1 MNVQTLRRWLLI
13 RRLRKALRDVKQGNG
28 FIIWQMQM
36 RVVKGAFAEQTA
48 AHSPWAKIW
57 GRRYQHRKFMEINSL
72 LDDLIADG
80 YIDSAKRESDSK
92 ILIRNSSKG
101 EDFCAPT
108 EFLQTLL
115 SKYDKILAPSVLVT
129 IIGFV
134 AVHFIYPLWPNVGQ
148 PLLARLHG
156 ETQIVAKSADSI
168 DGYIEFILSG
178 GYRNFADAPE
188 EFAVARQQFRIPP
201 A

>member
-1 MNVQTLRRWLLI
+1 
-13 RRLRKALRDVKQGNG
+13 
-28 FIIWQMQM
+28 MQM

-101 EDFCAPT
+101 EEFCAPT
-108 EFLQTLL
+108 EFLPNLIIQVRQNTCSLGL
-115 SKYDKILAPSVLVT
+115 GHHNWIRGCAFHIPSVAQRGT
-129 IIGFV
+129 TS
-134 AVHFIYPLWPNVGQ
+134 VGS
-148 PLLARLHG
+148 LAW
-156 ETQIVAKSADSI
+156 
-168 DGYIEFILSG
+168 
-178 GYRNFADAPE
+178 
-188 EFAVARQQFRIPP
+188 
-201 A
+201 